1 MSVAFI
7 VRDMHPVFKQLGHRK
22 RVETIGTRREL
33 GGLMSLPFD

>member
-22 RVETIGTRREL
+22 RVETIGNQTRIRWFDEP
-33 GGLMSLPFD
+33 PF